1 MDATAASTLFAWLDR
16 EVWLVTAQA
25 GTRRSGLIATFVNP
39 ATIVP
44 EIPRLLV
51 GLAKQHYTWELVEAG
66 NAFALHLLGEEHL
79 DWVWRFG
86 LQSGR
91 EQDKFDGLPVRNGAT
106 GSPLLDGAIG
116 WLDCRVEARLDGGDR
131 TVYLA
136 EVVEG
141 CVTHFAQPLT
151 SRRLLELAPTEC
163 LAELKRQRH
172 HDSQIDADAIVA
184 WRQARTGSE
193 SGTR

>member
-1 MDATAASTLFAWLDR
+1 MDATAFSTLFAWLDR

-25 GTRRSGLIATFVNP
+25 GLRRGGLIATFVNP

-44 EIPRLLV
+44 ELPRLLV
-51 GLAKQHYTWELVEAG
+51 GLAKQHYTWEMVEAS

-86 LQSGR
+86 LESGR
-91 EQDKFDGLPVRNGAT
+91 DRDKFAGLSLRSGPT

-141 CVTHFAQPLT
+141 GVTHFAPPLT
-151 SRRLLELAPTEC
+151 SSRLLELAPPERLTQM
-163 LAELKRQRH
+163 KRQLHR
-172 HDSQIDADAIVA
+172 DSQTDAEAIRA
-184 WRQARTGSE
+184 WRRTRKG
-193 SGTR
+193 